1 MEELDNQNSEI
12 KSEEKVP
19 KNSKKKFIIIGAIV
33 VLVLVIAGIVF
44 GACMGKVNFSKKS
57 KLFSAISKA
66 KETFTAPL
74 DAVMENAT
82 VKMADNLAGSDLQ
95 YKAEITSNIDSFE
108 IQGTNSTIN
117 EETINTIKNVI
128 NNAKIGMDL
137 KVDQKEKAMEGTVSL
152 SVKDLID
159 EISANVTYNNNA
171 LAVSLPEFSDKYLA
185 IFADSLEG
193 TEYAELKKVFEAIE
207 KLDLEGS
214 TSLLDSATL
223 TKKEKDHFEKVYSGL
238 FKKRIKPSMI
248 STKSG
253 EIKVDGKKKKYTKT
267 IVKLSDSDVRD
278 IISDYI
284 EAFEKDDKGKEIIL
298 NKLSGII
305 GLVSEQLDEQTKSE
319 LSKEN
324 IEKTIDE
331 GVEQLKS
338 SLESTIKFD
347 GNIVVTGYG
356 TIFNTYGVDF
366 EYTEDDN
373 SAVVSLTFVKDGA
386 DIEVNVNDK
395 ELLTG
400 KINDKKDKK
409 SLELQI
415 DQSGVKADAELGI
428 ELKSDKESVF
438 FIKGKAEQNGT
449 VLGSVDL
456 SADVNVTNNTKD
468 EYATKTKLKVNMNV
482 PNYMNIGFSFDIVE
496 SIKKADITVKEI
508 NRTNAIDVLSEN
520 SKTDLEKYITEITPK
535 AMQIMTKIQ
544 SSDLYKTIEN
554 LNSLKNNKTID
565 NGLDYNSTNTNT
577 MYDYSNSIINGY
589 NSTIQNPY
597 DYNSTLTNESSY
609 NSTINY

>member
-1 MEELDNQNSEI
+1 
-12 KSEEKVP
+12 
-19 KNSKKKFIIIGAIV
+19 
-33 VLVLVIAGIVF
+33 
-44 GACMGKVNFSKKS
+44 
-57 KLFSAISKA
+57 
-66 KETFTAPL
+66 
-74 DAVMENAT
+74 
-82 VKMADNLAGSDLQ
+82 
-95 YKAEITSNIDSFE
+95 
-108 IQGTNSTIN
+108 
-117 EETINTIKNVI
+117 
-128 NNAKIGMDL
+128 
-137 KVDQKEKAMEGTVSL
+137 
-152 SVKDLID
+152 
-159 EISANVTYNNNA
+159 
-171 LAVSLPEFSDKYLA
+171 
-185 IFADSLEG
+185 
-193 TEYAELKKVFEAIE
+193 
-207 KLDLEGS
+207 
-214 TSLLDSATL
+214 
-223 TKKEKDHFEKVYSGL
+223 
-238 FKKRIKPSMI
+238 MI

-253 EIKVDGKKKKYTKT
+253 EIKVDGKKKKCTKT

-565 NGLDYNSTNTNT
+565 NGLDYNSTNTIT

>member
-152 SVKDLID
+152 SIKDLID

-207 KLDLEGS
+207 NLDLEGS

-253 EIKVDGKKKKYTKT
+253 EIKVDGKKKKCTKT